1 MRTVYFSNKKMMKG
15 CSNMGKILS
24 GLVLLAGLS
33 VMSVNAMTLV
43 MPETSDT
50 GNFEITWTD
59 AKGGTG
65 FADVVVEEKI
75 SGQFEV
81 IYSYNNG
88 PSANTHRIKGKA
100 PGTYVYRI
108 TECVDGD
115 CNEPIEKT
123 VVVTAPKS

>member
-1 MRTVYFSNKKMMKG
+1 MMKG
-15 CSNMGKILS
+15 CENMGKILS
-24 GLVLLAGLS
+24 SLLLLAGLMALPVS
-33 VMSVNAMTLV
+33 AMTLV
-43 MPETSDT
+43 MPETSET

-75 SGQFEV
+75 NGQFEV
-81 IYSYNNG
+81 IYSYMNG

-108 TECVDGD
+108 TECVETTD
-115 CNEPIEKT
+115 CNEAVEKI